1 MRLKIQ
7 ERSNVIMQY
16 EMEFKELQKERE
28 KITIQIKKNEEDIN
42 EFMPTDTSEGKLE
55 SLKNENKDLKQK
67 ISQLKEY
74 LTNQER

>member
-1 MRLKIQ
+1 
-7 ERSNVIMQY
+7 
-16 EMEFKELQKERE
+16 
-28 KITIQIKKNEEDIN
+28 
-42 EFMPTDTSEGKLE
+42 MPIDTSEGKLE

>member
-28 KITIQIKKNEEDIN
+28 KITLQIKKN
-42 EFMPTDTSEGKLE
+42 
-55 SLKNENKDLKQK
+55 
-67 ISQLKEY
+67 
-74 LTNQER
+74 